1 MSNTISGIVHP
12 EIFDADRVIPNTLV
26 YACGNW
32 QKSAQYNWLS
42 NVLDGNKSTTQV
54 LGHPLYTQLRMAVG
68 YIRAC
73 CDKITF
79 DYKLDG
85 IDSLFSGGGVVE
97 NAASMLHVQAFDV
110 KDNGIADWDTDQA
123 IFQVTGITEAIPWTS
138 VTHTFSS
145 VKNRVIMFSY
155 IQVSQSYQSPNWT
168 WYDWTG
174 YSSEIRNVIT
184 EPPSLSLQFGD
195 IGKKQNDITNS
206 INLSL
211 ISEDPSSFIGHW
223 NSIPNTGN
231 LTLSVMPI
239 ISGATT
245 IQSNTIQG
253 LAINSFKPLVPYDWT
268 FEKSIFGMVSM
279 FSNVGSFEKTAPFT
293 FYAPRTSF
301 QKAVFEGMVQ
311 ESCMSMFCMRTCSDT
326 IRFETKIHV
335 DCGVVN
341 NPGVDVHQY
350 VLVLAVLGWTY
361 DSDGY
366 LIDGDDEAPYSRGIQ
381 SHLDED
387 WTEVEATFPTK
398 EDRMVFI
405 MVQYVGAVQYPL
417 YTDPSWDGNF
427 DVWVRNI
434 ALEPPCITLLPNTIG
449 KREHQISDVA
459 TMNLSALNPSWW
471 RGVLKILTTTPQM
484 LLSSFGLSHGIP
496 RNILSLPAEMELS
509 KYNPAYVWDLTA
521 VDSLKSKIIY
531 TMTLT
536 GQASPYIPDI
546 EIPISS
552 FTAIVRHGGATSYE
566 LDTADE
572 TRQLQIDNL
581 DEQFALGSMTQ
592 AEYDEILDGINE
604 QYIVEVDN
612 RNSARPS
619 YLSCVVPN
627 SSLYA
632 DEITSR
638 QNGEIIIRKGY
649 LMSNGTRNLEEIVRA
664 DFEYLMI
671 YRGSRSDSGTI
682 TGYKTR
688 SFNSPKTR
696 RIDNVTYYGVD
707 SSGRK
712 RIRANIDLFLRPN
725 DVCVYGS
732 GVSDYFTVG
741 QITYSVNINNAI
753 MEVVEQD
760 EVFPEGE

>member
-1 MSNTISGIVHP
+1 MSN
-12 EIFDADRVIPNTLV
+12 
-26 YACGNW
+26 
-32 QKSAQYNWLS
+32 
-42 NVLDGNKSTTQV
+42 
-54 LGHPLYTQLRMAVG
+54 
-68 YIRAC
+68 
-73 CDKITF
+73 
-79 DYKLDG
+79 
-85 IDSLFSGGGVVE
+85 
-97 NAASMLHVQAFDV
+97 
-110 KDNGIADWDTDQA
+110 
-123 IFQVTGITEAIPWTS
+123 
-138 VTHTFSS
+138 
-145 VKNRVIMFSY
+145 
-155 IQVSQSYQSPNWT
+155 
-168 WYDWTG
+168 
-174 YSSEIRNVIT
+174 
-184 EPPSLSLQFGD
+184 
-195 IGKKQNDITNS
+195 
-206 INLSL
+206 
-211 ISEDPSSFIGHW
+211 
-223 NSIPNTGN
+223 
-231 LTLSVMPI
+231 
-239 ISGATT
+239 T

-268 FEKSIFGMVSM
+268 FEKSMLSM
-279 FSNVGSFEKTAPFT
+279 FSNIGSFVKTAPFT
-293 FYAPRTSF
+293 FYAPRTF
-301 QKAVFEGMVQ
+301 TQKIDFGGGMVADLCD
-311 ESCMSMFCMRTCSDT
+311 SVFCMRTCSDT

-335 DCGVVN
+335 DCEVIN

-350 VLVLAVLGWTY
+350 TLILDVWGWTY

-366 LIDGDDEAPYSRGIQ
+366 IIEGENAVIYSRFIQ

-405 MVQYVGAVQYPL
+405 TVQYLGMVQYPL

-434 ALEPPCITLLPNTIG
+434 ALEPPCITLFPNTIG

-471 RGVLKILTTTPQM
+471 SGVLKILTTTPQM
-484 LLSSFGLSHGIP
+484 LLSSFGLSHGIL

-536 GQASPYIPDI
+536 GQASPYIADI

-572 TRQLQIDNL
+572 TRQLQIDSL

-604 QYIVEVDN
+604 QYIVEVNN

-671 YRGSRSDSGTI
+671 DRGSRSDSGTI

-712 RIRANIDLFLRPN
+712 RIRANIDLFLKPN

>member
-12 EIFDADRVIPNTLV
+12 EIFDADRVIQQILV
-26 YACGNW
+26 YAVGNW
-32 QKSAQYNWLS
+32 QKSAPYNWQS
-42 NVLDGNKSTTQV
+42 NVLDSNKFIWDQY
-54 LGHPLYTQLRMAVG
+54 GYPLYYQVRLAIG

-73 CDKITF
+73 CDKFSF
-79 DYKLDG
+79 DYKIDG
-85 IDSLFSGGGVVE
+85 IDSIFQEGSILE
-97 NAASMLHVQAFDV
+97 AAGSIFIVAVADL
-110 KDNGIADWDTDQA
+110 KDNGTVDYETTENILV
-123 IFQVTGITEAIPWTS
+123 IEGVPEAIPWTS
-138 VTHTFSS
+138 FSHTFSS
-145 VKNRVIMFSY
+145 LKNRVIIFQY
-155 IQVSQSYQSPNWT
+155 AQFSQSYRSTNWQ
-168 WYDWTG
+168 WYDWSG
-174 YSSEIRNVIT
+174 YSSSIRNITT
-184 EPPSLSLQFGD
+184 EPPSISIQFGD

-293 FYAPRTSF
+293 FYAPRTSI
-301 QKAVFEGMVQ
+301 QKAVFEGMAQ
-311 ESCMSMFCMRTCSDT
+311 ESCGSMFCMRTCSDT

-350 VLVLAVLGWTY
+350 FLVLSVFGWTY
-361 DSDGY
+361 DSNGY
-366 LIDGDDEAPYSRGIQ
+366 VIEGDDEAIYSRFIQ